1 MYIRRPVLTNSTLTP
16 CSFNFKVAQDKGRRL
31 RSEAIKGESTWVH
44 KIIPALNSLQVL
56 NCPLHTLFIP
66 TLKFRTSLKCTKQEV
81 KESVA
86 RTVNATKLK

>member
-1 MYIRRPVLTNSTLTP
+1 MKSTFTLF
-16 CSFNFKVAQDKGRRL
+16 SFNFKVASDKGKRL

-44 KIIPALNSLQVL
+44 KIVLALNSLCVL
-56 NCPLHTLFIP
+56 NCLLHTLFIP
-66 TLKFRTSLKCTKQEV
+66 ILKFRTSLNCAKQEV

>member
-1 MYIRRPVLTNSTLTP
+1 MKRPVLTKSTLTLF
-16 CSFNFKVAQDKGRRL
+16 SFNFKVAQDKGRRL

-44 KIIPALNSLQVL
+44 KIVPALNSLRVL
-56 NCPLHTLFIP
+56 NCLLHTLFIP
-66 TLKFRTSLKCTKQEV
+66 TLKFRTSLNCAKQEV

>member
-1 MYIRRPVLTNSTLTP
+1 MRKQVPMNSTLTLF
-16 CSFNFKVAQDKGRRL
+16 SFNFEVAQDEGRRL
-31 RSEAIKGESTWVH
+31 RPKAIKGESVWVH
-44 KIIPALNSLQVL
+44 KIVPALNILRVL
-56 NCPLHTLFIP
+56 DCLLHTLPIP